1 MTWQEEK
8 QKTHDTAYEA
18 LEYFHGAGM
27 IDNYSGVTRHFIEAL
42 MKYTA
47 DKMNIEL
54 EPERNDSI

>member
-8 QKTHDTAYEA
+8 KKLNDDAYEA

-27 IDNYSGVTRHFIEAL
+27 IDNYHGVPREYIEAL

-47 DKMNIEL
+47 DKMNVEL
-54 EPERNDSI
+54 APEE

>member
-54 EPERNDSI
+54 GPEE